1 MVDQPAPELG
11 DVQQTLFIPLLARA
25 EYTKSGGR
33 LLHDPKA
40 VEIVTALGPDKAQF
54 GGSGSMFTVVRT
66 AIFDHWVLQFLRA
79 HPDGTVVELGS
90 GLSSRFERLDN
101 GTVHWFDVDL
111 PDTVEVRRRF
121 FADSERRRTIAASV
135 LDTSWVDAVG
145 DGAPPY
151 FLVSEGMLVYLSPDE
166 AHRVLRQIVDRFP
179 GAELAIDTY
188 PAAMMRRQHRLA
200 ANRRIARWQW
210 ACDDPREL
218 ESLGLSVRDTASYR
232 RLPAPL
238 RPLIPLH
245 YRALLSLFDRMTGG
259 MLGLTLFEVGS

>member
-11 DVQQTLFIPLLARA
+11 DVQQTLFIPLLGRA

-40 VEIVTALGPDKAQF
+40 VEIVTELGPDKARF

-66 AIFDHWVLQFLRA
+66 AVFDHWALQFLRA

-101 GTVHWFDVDL
+101 GTVRWFDVDL
-111 PDTVEVRRRF
+111 PDTVAVRRRF
-121 FADSERRRTIAASV
+121 FADSERRRTVAASV

-151 FLVSEGMLVYLSPDE
+151 FLVSEGMLVYLQPDE
-166 AHRVLRQIVDRFP
+166 AHRALRQIVERFS
-179 GAELAIDTY
+179 GAGLAIDTY

-259 MLGLTLFEVGS
+259 MLGLTLFDVGS